1 MKPLPPGPAATEP
14 SVADAEA
21 RLARLGG
28 EVEAM
33 KAVLVRL
40 LQDVVDAE
48 RRLEHSQAAQLVEAN
63 EQLVLAALRSQ
74 SEADTAQQALA
85 DAAQATL
92 MDALTGLH
100 TRHTLLERFAQV
112 VAQVRRHGRRCA
124 LLFVDLDDFKRLND
138 SQGHAF
144 GDRVLRQVAERM
156 VAAVREVDTV
166 SRHGGDEFLILLA
179 DLAQAADAQA
189 VAEKVARAIAVPM
202 DLDGQACSVTASVG
216 IAVYPDDGEDVD
228 TLVARADAAMYA
240 SKRRHR
246 GGTAFHDADPAP
258 RYVAAPVGAGAAVDI
273 ERRLADLREANE
285 QLVLAALSAQELR
298 AAAEQARE
306 RQAAFLDAVAAELRN
321 PQAPVR
327 IASAMLGQAPGQE
340 PLLSRVQQA
349 VEQRMTRMAR
359 LVGDL
364 VEAARSEA
372 GQLVLQ
378 RQPVDLVAAVDAA
391 VAAQRPTFERR
402 ALRLQWQRP
411 VQPIEFDADPARLDQ
426 ILANLIDNACAHTP
440 DGGHIAVSVEADDD
454 RVTLTVAD
462 DGMGITP
469 KALPRVFEP
478 FAQTVNAIDIDVPS
492 LGLGL
497 TAVRALARA
506 HGGEVTAHSDGLHRG
521 CRFVVTLPRH
531 ARP

>member
-1 MKPLPPGPAATEP
+1 MKTPPPGPASAER
-14 SVADAEA
+14 SAAEA
-21 RLARLGG
+21 EAKLARLGG

-48 RRLEHSQAAQLVEAN
+48 RRLEHSQAVQLVEAN

-85 DAAQATL
+85 DAEQAA
-92 MDALTGLH
+92 MVDALTGLH

-112 VAQVRRHGRRCA
+112 VAQARRHGRRCA

-138 SQGHAF
+138 SRGHAF
-144 GDRVLRQVAERM
+144 GDRVLRLVAERM

-189 VAEKVARAIAVPM
+189 VAEKVVRAIAVPM
-202 DLDGQACSVTASVG
+202 DLDGEAFGVTASVG
-216 IAVYPDDGEDVD
+216 IAVYPDDGDDVD
-228 TLVARADAAMYA
+228 TLIERADAAMYA
-240 SKRRHR
+240 SKRQRR
-246 GGTAFHDADPAP
+246 SGIAFHGAQTAPAP
-258 RYVAAPVGAGAAVDI
+258 APATLPGSAAADV

-285 QLVLAALSAQELR
+285 QLVLAALDAQELR
-298 AAAEQARE
+298 AAAELARE
-306 RQAAFLDAVAAELRN
+306 RQAAFLAAVAAELRN

-327 IASAMLGQAPGQE
+327 IASEMLGQAPGQE

-349 VEQRMTRMAR
+349 VQQRMTHLAR

-372 GQLVLQ
+372 GELVLQ
-378 RQPVDLVAAVDAA
+378 RQPVDLLAAVDAA

-402 ALRLQWQRP
+402 GLRLQWQRP
-411 VQPIEFDADPARLDQ
+411 AQPVALDADPVRLDQ
-426 ILANLIDNACAHTP
+426 ILANLLDNARAHTP
-440 DGGHIAVSVEADDD
+440 DGGHIAVSVGADDD

-469 KALPRVFEP
+469 QGLPRVFEP
-478 FAQTVNAIDIDVPS
+478 FAQAVNAIDVDSPS
-492 LGLGL
+492 LGLEL
-497 TAVRALARA
+497 TAVRALVQA

-521 CRFVVTLPRH
+521 SRFVVTLPRH
-531 ARP
+531 R